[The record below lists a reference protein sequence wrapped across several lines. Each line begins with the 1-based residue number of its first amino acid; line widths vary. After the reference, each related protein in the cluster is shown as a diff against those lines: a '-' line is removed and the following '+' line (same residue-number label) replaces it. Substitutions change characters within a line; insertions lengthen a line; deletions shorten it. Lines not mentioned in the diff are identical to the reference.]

1 MKKPIAPIVALSL
14 LLFGCGKPSETP
26 VPPRPVRTVVLA
38 PVSPEVR
45 WEFPGEVRARVE
57 SKLAFR
63 VPGKLLERP
72 VQLGQ
77 TVKAG
82 QRLARLD
89 ATDLQL
95 AQNASRAQLDAA
107 TSERDLAKVNFS
119 RFEELFKQNFI
130 SQAEFDRRKVEW
142 QAAQARFDQ
151 AQAALSSQ
159 SNQTRYA
166 ELVADVAG
174 VVTAVEAEPGQV
186 VSAGQTIA
194 RVARTNSQQADKEVS
209 LAVPEDRIAAVRALQ
224 KAQVSLAALPGQ
236 TFSAQVREVA
246 AAADPATRTY
256 AVRLALP
263 KVPDAVELGM
273 TATAY
278 FTLPAPQAFFRVPL
292 SALLERDAKTW
303 VWVVDEKSRTVQLQ
317 AVQVAGPA
325 DNDVLIASGLQAGQR
340 VVTAGVH
347 LLQAGQ
353 TVSLLEAPL

>member
-1 MKKPIAPIVALSL
+1 MKKLTALILAPL
-14 LLFGCGKPSETP
+14 LLLAACGRPSETP
-26 VPPRPVRTVVLA
+26 VPPRPVRSVVLA
-38 PVSPEVR
+38 PVSPEVQ
-45 WEFPGEVRARVE
+45 WEFPGEVRARLE

-89 ATDLQL
+89 ASDLQL

-107 TSERDLAKVNFS
+107 TSERDLAKANFS

-159 SNQTRYA
+159 SNQTGYA
-166 ELVADVAG
+166 ELVADVVG

-186 VSAGQTIA
+186 VSAGQTIV
-194 RVARTNSQQADKEVS
+194 RVARINSQQADKEV
-209 LAVPEDRIAAVRALQ
+209 LVNIPEDRIAALRGLQ
-224 KAQVSLAALPGQ
+224 KAEVSLAALPGQ
-236 TFSAQVREVA
+236 IFSAQVREVA

-263 KVPDAVELGM
+263 KNSAAITLGM

-278 FTLPAPQAFFRVPL
+278 FTLPAPQAFFRLPL
-292 SALLERDAKTW
+292 SALLERDGKTW

-325 DNDVLIASGLQAGQR
+325 DNEVLIAHGLQAGQR
-340 VVTAGVH
+340 VVTAGAH

-353 TVSLLEAPL
+353 SVSLLEAPL

>member
-1 MKKPIAPIVALSL
+1 MKKFITLIVALSL
-14 LLFGCGKPSETP
+14 LLAGCGKPSTSLVSP
-26 VPPRPVRTVVLA
+26 QPVRTVVLA
-38 PVSPEVR
+38 PVRPQVR
-45 WEFPGEVRARVE
+45 WEFPGDVRARVE

-63 VPGKLLERP
+63 VSGKLVERP

-89 ATDLQL
+89 ASDLQL
-95 AQNASRAQLDAA
+95 AQNASRAQLNAA
-107 TSERDLAKVNFS
+107 TSERDLAKANFS

-151 AQAALSSQ
+151 AQAVLSSQ
-159 SNQTRYA
+159 SNQTGYA

-186 VSAGQTIA
+186 LAAGQTVL
-194 RVARTNSQQADKEVS
+194 RVARIHSQQADKEVL
-209 LAVPEDRIAAVRALQ
+209 LAVPEDRIAALRGVQ
-224 KAQVSLAALPGQ
+224 KAEVSLAALPGQ
-236 TFSAQVREVA
+236 ILSAQVREVA

-256 AVRLALP
+256 AVRLALL
-263 KVPDAVELGM
+263 KVPAGVALGM

-278 FTLPAPQAFFRVPL
+278 FTLPAPHAFFRLPL
-292 SALLERDAKTW
+292 SALLERDGKTA

-325 DNDVLIASGLQAGQR
+325 DNEVLIASGLQAGQR